1 MKIYVLI
8 PLHKI
13 KNVKIK
19 ERDHCAARVAL
30 TSDYSEYFGKENEY
44 YIDWELRVN
53 KAMGWKTVSYCD
65 CRTWYYT
72 ALNPHDVIKK
82 KVIEVEEART

>member
-19 ERDHCAARVAL
+19 ERDYGAARVAL

-44 YIDWELRVN
+44 YIDWTLRVN
-53 KAMGWKTVSYCD
+53 EAMGWKTVSYCG
-65 CRTWYYT
+65 CNTWYYT

-82 KVIEVEEART
+82 KEIKVEEV